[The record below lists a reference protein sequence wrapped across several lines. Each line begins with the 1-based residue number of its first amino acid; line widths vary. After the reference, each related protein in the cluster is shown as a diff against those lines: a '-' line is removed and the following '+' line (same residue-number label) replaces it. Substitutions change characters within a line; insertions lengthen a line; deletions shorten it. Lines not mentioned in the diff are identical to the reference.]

1 MIFEGA
7 GRMNKSEPT
16 EKLAKERGITLKQDE
31 TAVNSVFE
39 VMTDTLSRADRIE
52 IRGFGSFKVKDYDGF
67 TGRNPKT
74 GEMIDVNPKKL

>member
-1 MIFEGA
+1 
-7 GRMNKSEPT
+7 MNKSEPT